1 MNKIETFDALR
12 VARDGYK
19 TKFDELSKKHT
30 AMIAEIKSNYR
41 GKLLQEQ
48 LAAETKR
55 YNDDLEKARR
65 EARTF
70 AHDAAEQLRTDEI
83 TKASRLPDARIQIL
97 RSLADIPM
105 TRHELD
111 ALRSKFNN
119 DFWTSKMFSY
129 MAAKNGIE
137 EKIEP
142 TLDDKLKIL
151 DEAETAI
158 SSYFTNYNGTDTSY
172 TTLSSVSDQR
182 LDGWERSYTNNYDGI
197 TLTAQQKAERVADMV
212 LGESDVSAAGIR
224 LKNLMTNM
232 TDWEQ
237 TLFFEAFSNKG
248 GNSDI
253 IAWCGA
259 TADYKDFLSSTAG
272 SLKQARQFVNTVTEY
287 TDKTDA
293 AAFLD
298 NTPADNRSFVANVL
312 TEIVQTTRNPV
323 LLEACQLSSVPEFQQ
338 LAEPQRIANN

>member
-97 RSLADIPM
+97 RALVDIPM
-105 TRHELD
+105 TRSELD
-111 ALRSKFNN
+111 ALKSKFSN
-119 DFWTSKMFSY
+119 DFWTTKMFSY

-158 SSYFTNYNGTDTSY
+158 SSYVTNYNGTDTSY

-212 LGESDVSAAGIR
+212 LGESDVAAAGIR

-259 TADYKDFLSSTAG
+259 TADYKDFLSSTSG
-272 SLKQARQFVNTVTEY
+272 PLKQAREIAKKANEFD
-287 TDKTDA
+287 DKTTTA
-293 AAFLD
+293 AYLD
-298 NTPADNRSFVANVL
+298 TVSADYRSLVSKILAE
-312 TEIVQTTRNPV
+312 TIQTTDNST
-323 LLEACQLSSVPEFQQ
+323 LAAGCGLSEVPEFQQ
-338 LAEPQRIANN
+338 LAEPQRIV